1 MTKII
6 RKRHFFRQYTN
17 LILGVLWLSIG
28 VGYFWIGEIEEFNF
42 LFVFNLFLGLAYL
55 TLHLLQKDRNQEFIA
70 WDEEQVILSKW
81 QLKPET
87 YSIAQISRVKI
98 TNSYFIL
105 NTNLDAP
112 GETMEL
118 SGYSEK
124 DIDLLKQRF
133 SDQQMASA

>member
-42 LFVFNLFLGLAYL
+42 LFVFNLLLGLAYL
-55 TLHLLQKDRNQEFIA
+55 ALHLLQKDRNQEFIA
-70 WDEEQVILSKW
+70 WDEEQLILSKW
-81 QLKPET
+81 QLKPVT
-87 YSIAQISRVKI
+87 YSLAQISRVTV

-105 NTNLDAP
+105 NTNPDAP

-118 SGYSEK
+118 SGYSEN
-124 DIDLLKQRF
+124 DLYLLRRKF
-133 SDQQMASA
+133 SPEFA

>member
-6 RKRHFFRQYTN
+6 RKRHFFRQYNN
-17 LILGVLWLSIG
+17 LILGILWLSIG
-28 VGYFWIGEIEEFNF
+28 VAYFWVGEVEEFNF
-42 LFVFNLFLGLAYL
+42 LLVFNLLLGLAYF
-55 TLHLLQKDRNQEFIA
+55 TLHLLQKDHNQEFIA

-81 QLKPET
+81 QLKPVT
-87 YSIAQISRVKI
+87 YSIAQPSRVTV

-105 NTNLDAP
+105 NTNPEAP

-124 DIDLLKQRF
+124 DIELLKQRF
-133 SDQQMASA
+133 SGQQIASA